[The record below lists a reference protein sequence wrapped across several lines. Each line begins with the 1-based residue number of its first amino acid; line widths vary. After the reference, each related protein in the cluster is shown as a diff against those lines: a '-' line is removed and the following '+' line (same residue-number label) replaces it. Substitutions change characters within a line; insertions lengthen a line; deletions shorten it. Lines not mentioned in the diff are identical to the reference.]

1 MKMTVKELI
10 EELKLVP
17 QDKNV
22 EIGTP
27 RVTIGEL
34 VRVNVYDGFI
44 ELETDEDIE

>member
-1 MKMTVKELI
+1 MTVRELI

-17 QDKNV
+17 QDMKV
-22 EIGTP
+22 ELGTS

-44 ELETDEDIE
+44 ELETDEDID